1 MSIPAISNDRRT
13 WGYRALAVGLAP
25 KLPTIDFLD
34 NFLPACTNARLYHS
48 LR

>member
-1 MSIPAISNDRRT
+1 MTENLGLS
-13 WGYRALAVGLAP
+13 RACSRASP

-34 NFLPACTNARLYHS
+34 NFLPARTNARLYHS